1 MILLWG
7 HAFKLFDS
15 SNIKDNNETADCIKS
30 AKSNDNHYR
39 SYDISNGSDI
49 LSKIL
54 PIFLF
59 FLRLIAVSVYTVAV
73 DSKSFVEEN
82 NDACM
87 LFTLK
92 YLVCYFKICLLI
104 LAHTELS

>member
-7 HAFKLFDS
+7 DAFKLFDS
-15 SNIKDNNETADCIKS
+15 SNIKDNNETVYCIKS

-49 LSKIL
+49 SSKIL
-54 PIFLF
+54 PI

-82 NDACM
+82 NDASM

-104 LAHTELS
+104 FAHAELS

>member
-7 HAFKLFDS
+7 DAFKLFDS
-15 SNIKDNNETADCIKS
+15 SNIKDNNETVYCIKS

-49 LSKIL
+49 SSKIL
-54 PIFLF
+54 PI

-73 DSKSFVEEN
+73 DSKSIVEEN

-104 LAHTELS
+104 FAHTELS

>member
-1 MILLWG
+1 MTTTIG
-7 HAFKLFDS
+7 
-15 SNIKDNNETADCIKS
+15 
-30 AKSNDNHYR
+30 

-54 PIFLF
+54 PIFL
-59 FLRLIAVSVYTVAV
+59 RLIAVSVYTVAV
-73 DSKSFVEEN
+73 DSNSIVAEN

-92 YLVCYFKICLLI
+92 YLDCYFKICLLI
-104 LAHTELS
+104 LVHTELS